1 MTTDTSDLVK
11 KTDDKTKIDEIE
23 KKILDYDHSKYI
35 IVREFNK
42 LTADN
47 FATKLSTKDDIAD
60 FVKETDFD
68 NKLNIN
74 KKVTSKKSKHV
85 LVENELDELSGKIEL
100 ISTKGLTKDS
110 KDFAGV
116 KMLLLLELLIVLLC
130 MLIIKRKIY

>member
-1 MTTDTSDLVK
+1 M
-11 KTDDKTKIDEIE
+11 
-23 KKILDYDHSKYI
+23 
-35 IVREFNK
+35 
-42 LTADN
+42 ADN

-60 FVKETDFD
+60 FLKETDFD

-74 KKVTSKKSKHV
+74 KKVSSKKSKHV
-85 LVENELDELSGKIEL
+85 LVENELDKLSGKIEL

-110 KDFAGV
+110 KYFAGV

>member
-1 MTTDTSDLVK
+1 M
-11 KTDDKTKIDEIE
+11 
-23 KKILDYDHSKYI
+23 
-35 IVREFNK
+35 
-42 LTADN
+42 ADN

-60 FVKETDFD
+60 FLKETDFD

-74 KKVTSKKSKHV
+74 KKVSSKKSKHV
-85 LVENELDELSGKIEL
+85 LVENELDKLSGKIEL

-116 KMLLLLELLIVLLC
+116 KILLLLELLIVLLC